1 MHILPLNTVRN
12 FNKNSVNNVSFGN
25 AAAIPLGVIFNEG
38 RNTLHFSDRYQEIKK
53 FNPDKKSQIAL
64 RRLDDEDYEIV
75 RKTVVKNSKREEA
88 LLKKNSRLSFSKST
102 DSFNGITDKKL
113 GLSFSNGYGFE
124 SITNTS
130 NDHGDLHVL
139 RETSGVNGRYET
151 KFTDKSRFNENYFVE
166 NSYSEIME
174 NPGNLKTTK
183 SREISIR
190 DEKTKLILDYAYS
203 KKYFQNSNCSEF
215 NVNGRKYGVKID
227 DDGKVVVRSGS
238 KWEAFDFSKALKLL
252 AETPN
257 EKESFME
264 ALKMLPPQMFPD
276 LGDTLA
282 PFVKDAKERKE
293 AVLPYFADTIAN
305 IPEQNRKEFANVLKT
320 IMPHMLYDLSNTIS
334 NLTGNKEHD
343 EEVYSAFSKKMWNV
357 PEKKR
362 KVFIESL
369 KSLSPAMRSE
379 LRNTIKDIK
388 IEKTKTMFLFTPVAA
403 ANSMIDLTIERLCA
417 KSGLTGDKYNDGD
430 EQLKEIFQEE
440 KARFIEWLKQD
451 SDGHLKKDEKSYIKE
466 HLRPEEEIAEVIK
479 AVSSLLWMEEYDA
492 NRADDEGKRLLL
504 NFFPETVS
512 CIVSAFELNGARPA
526 AR

>member
-1 MHILPLNTVRN
+1 
-12 FNKNSVNNVSFGN
+12 
-25 AAAIPLGVIFNEG
+25 
-38 RNTLHFSDRYQEIKK
+38 
-53 FNPDKKSQIAL
+53 
-64 RRLDDEDYEIV
+64 
-75 RKTVVKNSKREEA
+75 
-88 LLKKNSRLSFSKST
+88 
-102 DSFNGITDKKL
+102 
-113 GLSFSNGYGFE
+113 
-124 SITNTS
+124 
-130 NDHGDLHVL
+130 
-139 RETSGVNGRYET
+139 
-151 KFTDKSRFNENYFVE
+151 
-166 NSYSEIME
+166 
-174 NPGNLKTTK
+174 
-183 SREISIR
+183 
-190 DEKTKLILDYAYS
+190 
-203 KKYFQNSNCSEF
+203 
-215 NVNGRKYGVKID
+215 
-227 DDGKVVVRSGS
+227 
-238 KWEAFDFSKALKLL
+238 
-252 AETPN
+252 
-257 EKESFME
+257 
-264 ALKMLPPQMFPD
+264 MLPPQMFPD

-388 IEKTKTMFLFTPVAA
+388 IEKTKTMFLYTPVAA

-466 HLRPEEEIAEVIK
+466 HLQPEEEIAEVIK